1 MTQQIV
7 KLFEIQEI
15 FSNAKNKIRF
25 IFHIISEVKKKTQEV
40 MRKYFIENLRIINL
54 VSITEI
60 LQIGLKDK
68 L

>member
-25 IFHIISEVKKKTQEV
+25 IFHIISEVKKTQEV